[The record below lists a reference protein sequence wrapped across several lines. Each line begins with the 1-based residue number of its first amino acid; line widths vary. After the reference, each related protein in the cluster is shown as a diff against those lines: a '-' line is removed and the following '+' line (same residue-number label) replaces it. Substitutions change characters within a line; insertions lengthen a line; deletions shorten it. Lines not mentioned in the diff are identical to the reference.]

1 MCRALLAL
9 RRFGLDFSLSG
20 PLSFVDEVRK
30 GRKPLSPEEIKRH
43 VKIYISVF
51 AALAFLTI
59 VTVTVSYLRLP
70 PLQAIFVALIIATI
84 KGSLVA
90 CFFMHLISE
99 KQVIFSIL
107 IFTFIFFLGLLILP
121 VFSV

>member
-1 MCRALLAL
+1 MEH
-9 RRFGLDFSLSG
+9 S
-20 PLSFVDEVRK
+20 
-30 GRKPLSPEEIKRH
+30 SPEDIQRH

-51 AALAFLTI
+51 ATLAFLTL

-70 PLQAIFVALIIATI
+70 FVQAVMVALAIATV

-99 KQVIFSIL
+99 KQIIFSVL
-107 IFTFIFFLGLLILP
+107 TLTLVFFLFLLILP
-121 VFSV
+121 TLTSYFFGGHVS

>member
-1 MCRALLAL
+1 M
-9 RRFGLDFSLSG
+9 
-20 PLSFVDEVRK
+20 EH
-30 GRKPLSPEEIKRH
+30 LSPEAIKRH
-43 VKIYISVF
+43 VKIYIAVF
-51 AALAFLTI
+51 AALAFLTL

-70 PLQAIFVALIIATI
+70 PLKAMGVALLIATI

-99 KQVIFSIL
+99 KQVIFLIL
-107 IFTFIFFLGLLILP
+107 VFTFIFFLGLLLLP